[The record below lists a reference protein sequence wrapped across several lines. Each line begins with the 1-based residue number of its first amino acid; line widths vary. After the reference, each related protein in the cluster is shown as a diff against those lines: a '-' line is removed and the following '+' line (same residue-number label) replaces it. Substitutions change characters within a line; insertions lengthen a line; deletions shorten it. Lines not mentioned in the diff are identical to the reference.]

1 VTRAETLWLKIIG
14 VLLILVGVVLLASP
28 RIVYTAREKFIHT
41 GSVEVTAKRQ
51 ETLVIP
57 RSFAM
62 LIIVAGIAVI
72 VAGAR
77 KPR

>member
-14 VLLILVGVVLLASP
+14 VLLILVGLVLFASP
-28 RIVYTAREKFIHT
+28 RIVYTAREKLIHT

-51 ETLVIP
+51 ETLSIP

-62 LIIVAGIAVI
+62 LIIMAGIAVI
-72 VAGAR
+72 VAGVT